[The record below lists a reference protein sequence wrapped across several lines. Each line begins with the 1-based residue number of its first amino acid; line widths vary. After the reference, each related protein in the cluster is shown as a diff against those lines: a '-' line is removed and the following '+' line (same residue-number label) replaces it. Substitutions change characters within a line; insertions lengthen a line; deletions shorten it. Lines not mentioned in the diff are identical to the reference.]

1 MISCRN
7 LLEHEVK
14 LNSMIM
20 DLDLTKVRNKE
31 KEFKREVTDLIND
44 YGNLKKDELSEIKK
58 IGKIL

>member
-1 MISCRN
+1 
-7 LLEHEVK
+7 
-14 LNSMIM
+14 MIM

>member
-7 LLEHEVK
+7 LLEHELYLVK
-14 LNSMIM
+14 MIKN
-20 DLDLTKVRNKE
+20 LDLTELRNKE
-31 KEFKREVTDLIND
+31 KDFKEKVTDLIND